1 MKVLKGMNDL
11 EKKAKNN
18 GEEIKETEIPEE
30 TAEEIKTE
38 EPAVEEAPSPADEY
52 KDKLLRTM
60 AEFEN
65 FKKRTQAEKE
75 ALYEY
80 SVADVIGKILPVIDT
95 LKLSLTHADEK
106 DPVRQ
111 GVELTIKQF
120 DEVFAKLNVTEIPAL
135 GETFDPNF
143 HNAVLH
149 IDDDA
154 YGSQE
159 IVEVLQSGYKINE
172 KVIRYSMV
180 KVAN

>member
-1 MKVLKGMNDL
+1 M

-18 GEEIKETEIPEE
+18 GEEILEETVEE
-30 TAEEIKTE
+30 TAEET
-38 EPAVEEAPSPADEY
+38 VEEAPAEEASSPADEY
-52 KDKLLRTM
+52 KEKLLRTM

-80 SVADVIGKILPVIDT
+80 SVSEVIGKILPVIDT
-95 LKLSLTHADEK
+95 LKLSLTHADEN
-106 DPVRQ
+106 DPVRK
-111 GVELTIKQF
+111 GVELTLKQF

-154 YGSQE
+154 YGAQE
-159 IVEVLQSGYKINE
+159 IVEVFQPGYKINE